1 MRSLPLTDPGTP
13 PLTTPLA
20 FLLWQARR
28 QWGILLA
35 AIICGVLG
43 NVANA
48 FLPYVIGHIID
59 HGLSDGLSQALGS
72 GCGALAGL
80 AGLMIASFVVG
91 HWLDVQNRLRASFA
105 SSQLIGHH
113 VTRTGN
119 AVTAELPTGE
129 VIATV
134 ASDAFRLGDAYSI
147 APRFLGGVA
156 AYVAITVVLLRASGP
171 MGALAVVT
179 LPVVAVS
186 LALLARP
193 LHHRQADQREVNGRL
208 TALGADTVS
217 GLRILRGI
225 GGESVFADR
234 YCAQSQKV
242 RAAGV
247 RVAQTQSLLDAVQ
260 TLLPG
265 AFIAAVVW
273 LGARLALAGA
283 ITPGQ
288 LVAFYGFAA
297 FLVQPILTATE
308 SMRVA
313 SRAYIGAG
321 RIIQVLLIPETSATD
336 KSVALPPPPQSDLV
350 DPASGLVVRAGT
362 FVALVSADP
371 DSTARIA
378 ARLGRFDD
386 GSDVAAGRVRWGGA
400 LLADLA
406 LAEVRE
412 RIVVA
417 ESTPH
422 LFTGALANELDVRD
436 RASESDLLRALA
448 VADAADVLDS
458 VPGGL
463 EGEILEKGRSLSGG
477 QCQRVALARALLTE
491 AEILVLIEP
500 TSAVDAHTEARIA
513 QRLADARRGR
523 TTVVVTASPLV
534 LDAVDEVVLVEDGRV
549 RVVGQHRALIEQKDD
564 DARAYRGV
572 VSRAV
577 SDHEEDRHVAARR

>member
-1 MRSLPLTDPGTP
+1 MRSLPLADPGTP
-13 PLTTPLA
+13 PLTSPLA
-20 FLLWQARR
+20 FLCWQARR

-35 AIICGVLG
+35 AVIVGVLG
-43 NVANA
+43 SVAGA

-59 HGLSDGLSQALGS
+59 DGLDDGLSPTLGA
-72 GCGALAGL
+72 GCAALAAVALVQIVGN
-80 AGLMIASFVVG
+80 VVG
-91 HWLDVQNRLRASFA
+91 HRLDVQNWLRASFA

-113 VTRTGN
+113 VTRTGD

-134 ASDAFRLGDAYSI
+134 ASDALRLGEIYAIS
-147 APRFLGGVA
+147 ARFLGGIA

-171 MGALAVVT
+171 LGALAVVT
-179 LPVVAVS
+179 LPVVAGS
-186 LALLARP
+186 LALFAGP
-193 LHHRQADQREVNGRL
+193 LQRRQAAQREANGRL

-234 YCAQSQKV
+234 YRTQSQKV
-242 RAAGV
+242 REAGI
-247 RVAQTQSLLDAVQ
+247 RVAQTQSLLDGVQ

-265 AFIAAVVW
+265 AFLAAVVW
-273 LGARLALAGA
+273 LGARLALAGE

-297 FLVQPILTATE
+297 FLTQPLWTATE
-308 SMRVA
+308 AMRVA
-313 SRAYIGAG
+313 TRAYIGAG
-321 RIIQVLLIPETSATD
+321 KIIKVLLVPETAAAD
-336 KSVALPPPPQSDLV
+336 QPVAPAPRPQSDLV

-371 DSTARIA
+371 DETARIA
-378 ARLGRFDD
+378 GRLGRFDD
-386 GSDVAAGRVRWGGA
+386 GADIAAGRVRWGGA
-400 LLADLA
+400 LLAELDLD
-406 LAEVRE
+406 EVRE

-422 LFTGALANELDVRD
+422 LFTGALADELDVRG
-436 RASESDLLRALA
+436 RASESDLLQALA

-463 EGEILEKGRSLSGG
+463 AGQILEKGRSLSGG

-491 AEILVLIEP
+491 AEILVLVEP
-500 TSAVDAHTEARIA
+500 TSAVDAHTEARLA
-513 QRLADARRGR
+513 RRLVDARRGR
-523 TTVVVTASPLV
+523 PTVVVTASPLV
-534 LDAVDEVVLVEDGRV
+534 LDAVDEVVLVQDGRV
-549 RVVGQHRALIEQKDD
+549 RVVGQHHSLIHDDDD
-564 DARAYRGV
+564 DARTYRGV

-577 SDHEEDRHVAARR
+577 SDHEEDRHAAARR